1 MKLSSI
7 LAVSVAA
14 LGLVAG
20 QAVYSPVR
28 ADELT
33 LQASPEQE
41 KAIEAWAATLA
52 VQAATY
58 AAPLVAMYNLRD
70 SVAFGDKPKAKPG
83 DLWRLED
90 IATPKL
96 AAESGYVSPNVD
108 VVYGFGFA
116 DLGAEPVILTAPNSG
131 SRYYMVEVVD
141 MYTNAFAYPAGGT
154 SGYKG
159 GKFAF
164 VGPGWKGTLPEG
176 VTRIDAPTRW
186 IEFQPRVNVKSE
198 ADLPEAR
205 KVLQA
210 ITLQGLSQYT
220 GGAAPAQPAYDY
232 RDRG

>member
-1 MKLSSI
+1 MKLMKP
-7 LAVSVAA
+7 AVSVMASSIA
-14 LGLVAG
+14 LGLSLAAG
-20 QAVYSPVR
+20 PGR
-28 ADELT
+28 AAELT
-33 LQASPEQE
+33 LQAAPAQE

-70 SVAFGDKPKAKPG
+70 TVAFGDKPKAKPG
-83 DLWRLED
+83 DIWRLED

-116 DLGAEPVILTAPNSG
+116 DLGVEPVILSAPDSG
-131 SRYYMVEVVD
+131 DRYYMVEVVD
-141 MYTNAFAYPAGGT
+141 MYTNAFAYPAGGA

-176 VTRIDAPTRW
+176 VTRIDAPTR
-186 IEFQPRVNVKSE
+186 
-198 ADLPEAR
+198 
-205 KVLQA
+205 
-210 ITLQGLSQYT
+210 
-220 GGAAPAQPAYDY
+220 
-232 RDRG
+232 